1 MIHELDEAIR
11 RLFLTEGQFA
21 PGSMAVSFDPPTPSW
36 AAALTQP
43 TLNCYLY
50 DLHENLELRSA
61 EWLIERDSNGQAS
74 KRLAPHRYDLCYL
87 ITAWVPGQPADE
99 HALLWRALAV
109 LANHATLPNEV
120 LQGEVA
126 RQPYPIPAQVAQPVP
141 LPAVADLWRALG
153 SPLRPAIHY
162 TLTVALERPV
172 TFSGPLVFT
181 KRVEVLHQPGPSGQG
196 EAIWQVAGVVREGD
210 SGTPIAGATLA
221 WPELGHTV
229 QTDAEGRYQLS
240 NIPPGVYH
248 VIIHSGDQRVEQ
260 TLTIPADEHNTARY
274 DLDL

>member
-11 RLFLTEGQFA
+11 RLLLAEGQFA
-21 PGSMAVSFDPPTPSW
+21 PGSVVVSFDPPIPAW
-36 AAALTQP
+36 AATLAQP

-50 DLHENLELRSA
+50 ALRENLELRSA

-109 LANHATLPNEV
+109 LANHTTLPNEV
-120 LQGEVA
+120 LQGEAA

-141 LPAVADLWRALG
+141 LPDAAGLWRALG

-181 KRVEVLHQPGPSGQG
+181 KRVEVLQQPGPSGQG
-196 EAIWQVAGVVREGD
+196 EAIWQVAGVVRGGD
-210 SGTPIAGATLA
+210 SGAPIAGATLT
-221 WPELGHTV
+221 WPELGRTV
-229 QTDAEGRYQLS
+229 QTDAEGRYRLS

-248 VIIHSGDQRVEQ
+248 VKISSGTRQVDK
-260 TLTIPADEHNTARY
+260 TLTVPAHQQEASPY
-274 DLDL
+274 DVEL